1 MWMIEII
8 KQSILITGL
17 VMVMMVFIE
26 YINVSSRGA
35 ALEKLQNK
43 PLLQIVLSALLGV
56 LPGCSGGF
64 VVVSLFTHNLF
75 PLSARG
81 HDDCNSR

>member
-56 LPGCSGGF
+56 LPGCSEA
-64 VVVSLFTHNLF
+64 LW
-75 PLSARG
+75 
-81 HDDCNSR
+81 